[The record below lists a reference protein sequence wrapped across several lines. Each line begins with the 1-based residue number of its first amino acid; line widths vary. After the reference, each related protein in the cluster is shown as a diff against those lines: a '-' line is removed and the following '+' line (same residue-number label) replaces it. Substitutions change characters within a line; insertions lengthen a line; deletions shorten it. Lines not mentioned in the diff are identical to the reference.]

1 MSEELRVSID
11 PGGVQ
16 ELEKLFTGLEK
27 LAVSASKL
35 AGSSKSLDALRGA
48 LNSLGKS
55 GSAFAE
61 LNNSIRSLET
71 AVQGLPTQLLTAMK
85 GAEALPVSV
94 RKGMDGAVAE
104 VRSGGARMKSAVRA
118 EVAALQAEYEKF
130 ASRKGVTFK
139 VEGLQSLKTSGVS
152 LFPEHR
158 QFLADYLRSQRQLQ
172 AALKAM
178 DEKTTRNESIDVGY
192 SKTSLARGSFN
203 VAAVTAQLKAEN
215 AAKLAAEEAEGARY
229 QAKLSAMWQTQL
241 QQEAAAKA
249 AVDARRVSLARGKDL
264 IAERMR
270 QLKAENAAKLAAE
283 EAAAKDY
290 LAKLTAIRASLAVAE
305 KAANN
310 RSTFNPIGATPMG
323 QMSSLKTGKV
333 SMDIDDHSPK
343 LNNMA
348 GAMKNF
354 GVQSG
359 FAHSAVR
366 GLASGFGAMFLTYG
380 QLLPLLAGAAIST
393 AFVKTVKVGAEL
405 EQTLTTIRVLGG
417 ETATS
422 MKALEGTLENIART
436 GPYGPTEVANA
447 MKVLSLA
454 GKNANEILMVTKDV
468 LNLAQAG
475 DTSIEKAADV
485 LVSVTT
491 AFGTGAEGFA
501 RAGDVIAKTAAVSK
515 SSVESIGEAFKTA
528 SVVNKQFGVSLE
540 DVGVGLAALS
550 NLGINGTAAGVALR
564 NMYVDLGGRTPKVA
578 NELKRLGVE
587 ARDLGTGK
595 MKPLITIMADLDRAL
610 TELEKKKGP
619 KAALD
624 SLAVIFSERGGK
636 EAIETMDMFRQ
647 KLADGSVDADK
658 LAALFSQIADSA
670 GFAGKAAIEMG
681 LTTESQLKSVKANL
695 EMSLGQAF
703 KAIQPDLLVIA
714 DRMQK
719 AFASPEFISTLQ
731 GVASAI
737 AGLGAFIVENI
748 GKLTLLAAAWGSVA
762 LVKATMIPLLT
773 ATATGMTATAT
784 GTAAAGAAAAVASP
798 LLRGMSIALA
808 GLNVALVAVTA
819 GLALYYWWKNRNN
832 EAANDIVQQKTI
844 DGLDDE
850 SDRLAKMNDLLRKGY
865 DSKKAMAEL
874 EKQSTFESF
883 RKEADVGVDKA
894 QKVYDAEKARFDRL
908 KSQGRIPQGENPYWL
923 VEAQTA
929 LTKAQD
935 ARQVSLNRL
944 SAAEQ
949 RHTRE
954 AKTNQALLESQ
965 KAAQE
970 KAIKDAAGLGGAV
983 PTGTPTGKPKNKF
996 QKIAEEQQEGASW
1009 KHFEEAY
1016 KKEAQLR
1023 DTQHKQRMQ
1032 DIQRDFSDEKALL
1045 DNALKNKLISEGTH
1059 YAQSLAQTVAAE
1071 DRRLNEIRSGYEEQ
1085 ANLIA
1090 ENMAKLRAANPDV
1103 ESQAAASPDTLKDKS
1118 KLIQEQAAAYRGL
1131 QTDLQKVLG
1140 TMKSETSAL
1149 EDQITQRQRLLSQD
1163 LRGVVAG
1170 DALSYKE
1177 LSRSIEVSVQQQKA
1191 KLDAVNASVEATA
1204 AETAGNKA
1212 AADYENQHADALS
1225 KVSEKLKT
1233 RQATLNDIATE
1244 LNNLR
1249 MAGVP
1254 EDDKRVVALSLAYD
1268 NFSLAVTNAGDAL
1281 ANMRNQVSQGS
1292 GYARLA
1298 AEAED
1303 ARKSALKLRDDIS
1316 KNLADALMRGTAG
1329 FKSLWGSLIDWLKN
1343 TFAETVLTPQIKMV
1357 MNQVMG
1363 IGDQSGGNP
1372 LSGIGN
1378 LLTNGISDGI
1388 SGAFTK
1394 FAESGLGSKMGLSY
1408 GYGDVGQNVATSGA
1422 KTAGNVMGAVGNA
1435 YSGYQ
1440 LSKGIS
1446 GGYSVTGGNTL
1457 NNIGAAASMYFGPIA
1472 GVVTGAINRMFG
1484 MKAKELTDTGIKGTL
1499 GSDSSLNTFQD
1510 WKQKGGLFRSDKKGT
1525 ETAALSIEQE
1535 QTLNVAAKAILKSA
1549 ADASEALGLSGDAFA
1564 NFTKDVNIS
1573 FGKDGA
1579 GAQEAI
1585 NAALTEFANDAID
1598 NALGDSLDPYRRA
1611 GESLT
1616 DTLSRLGSAT
1626 KQVDNAFKAMGVS
1639 VEKVFGSGL
1648 ASADLKSQLADQF
1661 GGGDALGSAL
1671 GNFYQNFFSATE
1683 RTKQGLQMLGDEFN
1697 KLGLGA
1703 LPKTREEFKQTTMDF
1718 LNNSGLRTEADQKT
1732 FKSLLEMSES
1742 FATLVPVVDEA
1753 AIAAEKAQK
1762 AEDDLAKAREEAAAA
1777 AEKLR
1782 NMYSSLDGI
1791 IGDFLSGDELIN
1803 YRAGRVQQK
1812 LGDAGISSTREGVL
1826 GSTREDIMALWES
1839 VGVDGKI
1846 AIQEAYGAWNDLQDA
1861 LLAGAQKMEEMYSS
1875 LDGVVSDFLGG
1886 QDLANYRADRISS
1899 KLNGAGI
1906 QATREGVLGASKEDI
1921 FALWQSLGDE
1931 GKITIQELYGDWKE
1945 MNQALIQSDIDT
1957 FLSGL
1962 NTTAD
1967 ELMGAYDE
1975 INPKAKNLVQTWR
1988 DTSQELDDLK
1998 SGLQDILGLK
2008 PKTALEKLSDTLAK
2022 RDGMNDVISSNKD
2035 QIFDLT
2041 VAKGGN
2047 TALAAMKK
2055 KEAELWAEF
2064 ASTRSPE
2071 VASAITKLTLDR
2083 IQLEDSLKEKANEA
2097 QLDALNEQI
2106 SAAEQLKA
2114 VAKEMPKFLL
2124 SLKAGNLS
2132 NLSYGGRLQAQQQ
2145 LFQQSLVT
2153 GQDVQGQAQA
2163 YLQQAQEMYGGSSTQ
2178 YTSVFQE
2185 VTAQLEQL
2193 GLTGVSQ
2200 ADQQIAQAQAQIDAI
2215 TGGTDRQIEAL
2226 MALNAEFGTTRDSL
2240 TAEADQQIELI
2251 NKQIEI
2257 LEDQKTNQE
2266 VAITQAGEAYK
2277 RMIEALES
2285 LDEAT
2290 ITANQ
2295 QSNLS
2300 RAAPKL
2306 NPVP

>member
-11 PGGVQ
+11 PGGAQ

-27 LAVSASKL
+27 LATSASKL

-48 LNSLGKS
+48 LNRLSKS

-61 LNNSIRSLET
+61 LNNSIRALES

-241 QQEAAAKA
+241 QQEAAARA

-290 LAKLTAIRASLAVAE
+290 LAKLNSIRASLAVAE

-310 RSTFNPIGATPMG
+310 RSTFNPAGATPMG
-323 QMSSLKTGKV
+323 QVSNLKTGKV
-333 SMDIDDHSPK
+333 SLDIEDHSPK

-380 QLLPLLAGAAIST
+380 QIVPLLAGAAIST
-393 AFVKTVKVGAEL
+393 AFMKTVKVGAEL
-405 EQTLTTIRVLGG
+405 EHTMTTIRVLGG
-417 ETATS
+417 ETASS
-422 MKALEGTLENIART
+422 MQALEGTLAEIART
-436 GPYGPTEVANA
+436 GPYGPLEVANA

-454 GKNANEILMVTKDV
+454 GKDANEILTITKDV

-564 NMYVDLGGRTPKVA
+564 NMYVDLSGRTPKVT
-578 NELKRLGVE
+578 NELKKLGVE
-587 ARDLGTGK
+587 ARDAVTGK
-595 MKPLITIMADLDRAL
+595 MKPLITIMGDLNNAL
-610 TELEKKKGP
+610 IDLEKRKGP
-619 KAALD
+619 RAALD
-624 SLAVIFSERGGK
+624 SLSTIFSERGGK
-636 EAIETMDMFRQ
+636 EAIEVMDLYRK
-647 KLADGSVDADK
+647 KLEEGGQPAEK
-658 LAALFSQIADSA
+658 LSQLFQQIADSA
-670 GFAGKAAIEMG
+670 GFAGRAAIEMG
-681 LTTESQLKSVKANL
+681 LTTESQLKNVKSNL
-695 EMSLGQAF
+695 EVSLGEAF
-703 KAIQPDLLVIA
+703 KSIQPDLLVIA

-719 AFASPEFISTLQ
+719 AFASPEF
-731 GVASAI
+731 V
-737 AGLGAFIVENI
+737 AGLQTVAGLIANLGVFIVENV
-748 GKLTLLAAAWGSVA
+748 GKLASLAAAWAAVSV
-762 LVKATMIPLLT
+762 VKAAVVPLLT
-773 ATATGMTATAT
+773 ASATGMAATAA
-784 GTAAAGAAAAVASP
+784 GTTAAGVAAGAATP
-798 LLRGMSIALA
+798 LIRGMSIALA
-808 GLNVALVAVTA
+808 GLNVALLVVTA
-819 GLALYYWWKNRNN
+819 ALAAYHWWKGRNA
-832 EAANDIVQQKTI
+832 ESSDDIVQQKTI
-844 DGLDDE
+844 AGLDAE
-850 SDRLAKMNDLLRKGY
+850 TERLERINLLMLQG
-865 DSKKAMAEL
+865 
-874 EKQSTFESF
+874 
-883 RKEADVGVDKA
+883 
-894 QKVYDAEKARFDRL
+894 
-908 KSQGRIPQGENPYWL
+908 KS
-923 VEAQTA
+923 
-929 LTKAQD
+929 
-935 ARQVSLNRL
+935 
-944 SAAEQ
+944 
-949 RHTRE
+949 
-954 AKTNQALLESQ
+954 
-965 KAAQE
+965 
-970 KAIKDAAGLGGAV
+970 IKDAEAATKTADTFAGYRAAEDKKVSGVQTEYDQIAAQVAKAKAAGKFKEDSALAMTYTQVTKDLTVAQQARAASLVKLSEAEARHTEASQANQRILDAKMKKELEDQRKKSGLGLP
-983 PTGTPTGKPKNKF
+983 PTDPSTGKPVSRF
-996 QKIAEEQQEGASW
+996 QKIAQEQQEGASW

-1023 DTQHKQRMQ
+1023 ETQHKQRMQ

-1071 DRRLNEIRSGYEEQ
+1071 DRRLNEIRSGYEAQ
-1085 ANLIA
+1085 VNLIA

-1163 LRGVVAG
+1163 LRGIVKAE
-1170 DALSYKE
+1170 ANEYKE
-1177 LSRSIEVSVQQQKA
+1177 LGRSLEVSVQQQRA
-1191 KLDAVNASVEATA
+1191 KLDAVNASMESTA
-1204 AETAGNKA
+1204 EETVGIKA
-1212 AADYENQHADALS
+1212 AAEFENKHADAIS
-1225 KVSEKLKT
+1225 KRVDKLAQLK
-1233 RQATLNDIATE
+1233 ASMADIGVE
-1244 LNNLR
+1244 RDNLLA
-1249 MAGVP
+1249 AGVP
-1254 EDDKRVVALSLAYD
+1254 EDDRRVVALTEAY
-1268 NFSLAVTNAGDAL
+1268 NAWGVAVDDSTNAL
-1281 ANMRNQVSQGS
+1281 ARMRSLISQGS

-1298 AEAED
+1298 ADAEE
-1303 ARKSALKLRDDIS
+1303 ARKATLKLRDDIS

-1329 FKSLWGSLIDWLKN
+1329 FKSLWGGLIDWLKN
-1343 TFAETVLTPQIKMV
+1343 TFAETVLTPQIKLV
-1357 MNQVMG
+1357 MNQLMG

-1372 LSGIGN
+1372 LSGIGS

-1394 FAESGLGSKMGLSY
+1394 FAESGLGNKMGLSY
-1408 GYGDVGQNVATSGA
+1408 GYGEVGQNVATSTA
-1422 KTAGNVMGAVGNA
+1422 KTAGNALGTIGSG

-1499 GSDSSLNTFQD
+1499 GSDSSLSTFQD

-1573 FGKDGA
+1573 FGKDGS

-1585 NAALTEFANDAID
+1585 NKALTDFANDAID
-1598 NALGDSLDPYRRA
+1598 SALGDSLDPYRRA

-1639 VEKVFGSGL
+1639 VEKVFGTGL

-1661 GGGDALGSAL
+1661 GGSDALGSAL
-1671 GNFYQNFFSATE
+1671 GSFYQNFFSETE
-1683 RTKQGLQMLGDEFN
+1683 RTKQGLQLLGDEFS
-1697 KLGLGA
+1697 KLGLGV
-1703 LPKTREEFKQTTMDF
+1703 LPKTREEFKQTTLDF
-1718 LNNSGLRTEADQKT
+1718 LNNSGLRTEADQQT
-1732 FKSLLEMSES
+1732 FQSLIRMSES
-1742 FATLVPVVDEA
+1742 FATLVPFIDEA
-1753 AIAAEKAQK
+1753 AK
-1762 AEDDLAKAREEAAAA
+1762 AEEDLAKAREEAAAA
-1777 AEKLR
+1777 AEKLSS
-1782 NMYSSLDGI
+1782 MYSSLDGI
-1791 IGDFLSGDELIN
+1791 IGDFLSGDELVN

-1812 LGDAGISSTREGVL
+1812 LGEAGISSTREGVL

-1846 AIQEAYGAWNDLQDA
+1846 AIQEAYSAWNDLQEA
-1861 LLAGAQKMEEMYSS
+1861 LSAGARKMEEMYSS
-1875 LDGVVSDFLGG
+1875 LDGVVSDFLSG
-1886 QDLANYRADRISS
+1886 QDLANYRADRISA
-1899 KLNGAGI
+1899 KLNAGGI

-1931 GKITIQELYGDWKE
+1931 GKITLQELYGDWKE

-1962 NTTAD
+1962 DTTAD

-1988 DTSQELDDLK
+1988 DTTQELEGLK
-1998 SGLQDILGLK
+1998 SGLEDILGLK
-2008 PKTALEKLSDTLAK
+2008 PKTDLEKLSETLAK
-2022 RDGMNDVISSNKD
+2022 RDGLNDVISSNKD

-2041 VAKGGN
+2041 VSKGGD
-2047 TALAAMKK
+2047 TALSAMKA

-2083 IQLEDSLKEKANEA
+2083 IKLEDSLREKANEA
-2097 QLDALNEQI
+2097 QLEALNEQI

-2124 SLKAGNLS
+2124 SLKAGGLS
-2132 NLSYGGRLQAQQQ
+2132 NLSYGGRLSAQKQ
-2145 LFQQSLVT
+2145 LFEQSLTT
-2153 GQDVQGQAQA
+2153 GGDVQAQAQA
-2163 YLQQAQEMYGGSSTQ
+2163 YLQQAQETYGGSTTQ
-2178 YTSVFQE
+2178 YSDIFQE

-2193 GLTGVSQ
+2193 GLTGASE
-2200 ADQQIAQAQAQIDAI
+2200 ADAQIARAQAQIDAI
-2215 TGGTDRQIEAL
+2215 TGGADRQIAAL
-2226 MALNAEFGTTRDSL
+2226 QALNEQFGTTRDTL
-2240 TAEADQQIELI
+2240 TAEADQQVALLE
-2251 NKQIEI
+2251 KQISL
-2257 LEDQKTNQE
+2257 LETQQTNQE
-2266 VAITQAGEAYK
+2266 AAITQAGEAYT
-2277 RMIEALES
+2277 RMIELLES

-2290 ITANQ
+2290 ITANKQ
-2295 QSNLS
+2295 TTLS
-2300 RAAPKL
+2300 QAAPKK
-2306 NPVP
+2306 